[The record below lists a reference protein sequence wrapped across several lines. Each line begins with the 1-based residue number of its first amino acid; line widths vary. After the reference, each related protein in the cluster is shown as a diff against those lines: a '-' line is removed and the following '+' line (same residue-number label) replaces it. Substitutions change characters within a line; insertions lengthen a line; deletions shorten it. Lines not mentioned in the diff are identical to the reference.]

1 MDFSK
6 TLNGFVKIVTWIS
19 LSWAYRLA
27 RFCKV
32 PPYKTAPR
40 WQEGQKVSEINQ
52 AGEKRQIGQICT
64 FQFFNLIF
72 SSLTCRKEII
82 GHMVGVARIE
92 GWKCHLSIDKTL
104 KKIFLQKVWFST
116 INIKHIPVCR
126 ALKDQ
131 PVLGMGSS
139 GAVKID
145 KYLEWAPTGWSA
157 HTKRV
162 KFLKHFEEEKR
173 FCFYHCQ
180 VI

>member
-6 TLNGFVKIVTWIS
+6 TLNGFVIIFTWIS

-64 FQFFNLIF
+64 FQFSNLIF

-82 GHMVGVARIE
+82 GHMLGVARRE
-92 GWKCHLSIDKTL
+92 GWKCNLSIDKTL
-104 KKIFLQKVWFST
+104 KHQRKKYKYKASFSP
-116 INIKHIPVCR
+116 INIKRIPVCR

-139 GAVKID
+139 GAVKILKILKD
-145 KYLEWAPTGWSA
+145 TLKYWTIL
-157 HTKRV
+157 
-162 KFLKHFEEEKR
+162 
-173 FCFYHCQ
+173 
-180 VI
+180 

>member
-1 MDFSK
+1 MDLSK
-6 TLNGFVKIVTWIS
+6 TLNWFVKIVTWIS

-64 FQFFNLIF
+64 FQFSNLIF

-82 GHMVGVARIE
+82 GHMLGVARIE

-104 KKIFLQKVWFST
+104 KEKNISIKFHFLPSTSNVSQSAEHLKINQSWEWE
-116 INIKHIPVCR
+116 
-126 ALKDQ
+126 
-131 PVLGMGSS
+131 
-139 GAVKID
+139 AVVRSRYWKYWKI
-145 KYLEWAPTGWSA
+145 L
-157 HTKRV
+157 
-162 KFLKHFEEEKR
+162 
-173 FCFYHCQ
+173 
-180 VI
+180 